1 VFSRARRATDAI
13 GMTTLT
19 PAPSIR
25 PLVRTRP
32 AVDIAKML
40 HPVSP
45 YVGFDA
51 SQWKFDPQ
59 GWNGN
64 APLFTQLVAEVRPAI
79 TIEVGSWKGQSA
91 IHLASRM
98 AQQRS
103 DAQLVCV
110 DTWLGSFDWWLN
122 PSAPPLTD
130 LALKNGYPTLYWQF
144 LANIVH
150 AGLQDFV
157 VPFPATSTIA
167 ARLMIARNVR
177 ADLVYIDASHE
188 ENDVYM
194 DIAYWWHVLRAGG
207 MMFGDDYRSDF
218 YPGVVRAVTAFA
230 SEQGLQHEVV
240 DNQFWVLRKP
250 AP

>member
-1 VFSRARRATDAI
+1 MSI
-13 GMTTLT
+13 LT
-19 PAPSIR
+19 PPPSLS

-32 AVDIAKML
+32 AVDVAQML
-40 HPVSP
+40 FPVSP
-45 YVGFDA
+45 YDGFDA
-51 SQWKFDPQ
+51 SRWKFDPQ

-64 APLFTQLVAEVRPAI
+64 SPLFTKLVAEVRSAI
-79 TIEVGSWKGQSA
+79 AIEVGSWKGQSA

-122 PSAPPLTD
+122 PAAPPLTD
-130 LALKNGYPTLYWQF
+130 LAPQNGYPTLYYHF

-150 AGLQDFV
+150 AGLQGFV

-167 ARLMIARNVR
+167 ARVFIARGIK
-177 ADLVYIDASHE
+177 AELIYIDASHE

-194 DIAYWWHVLRAGG
+194 DIAYYWHVLRDGG
-207 MMFGDDYRSDF
+207 VMFGDDYRSDF
-218 YPGVVRAVTAFA
+218 YPGVVRAITAFA
-230 SEQGLQHEVV
+230 QEQGLQHEVV
-240 DNQFWVLRKP
+240 DGQFWVLRKP
-250 AP
+250 VGRS